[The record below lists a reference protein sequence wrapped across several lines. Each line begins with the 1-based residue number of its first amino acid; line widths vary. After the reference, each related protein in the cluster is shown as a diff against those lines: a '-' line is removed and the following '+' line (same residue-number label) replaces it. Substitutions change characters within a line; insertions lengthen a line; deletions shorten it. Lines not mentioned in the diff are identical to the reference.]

1 MFVRLF
7 LLATT
12 LAMHRRAPGGSAV
25 LTRRR
30 QEFTEIHERNR
41 GVIEAAAAAENGAGR
56 DLTEAELAAIN
67 ADRERAEGLAT
78 EIETLVEDEIR
89 AARVAAGTAQIGGQ
103 TGPAENAGGDDQR
116 GSEHDGRGNGGTGN
130 AQTQEPDPG
139 HYRSAAEGSHPAFFA
154 YPLR

>member
-89 AARVAAGTAQIGGQ
+89 AARVAAGYAEIGGQ
-103 TGPAENAGGDDQR
+103 TGPAENAGGDNR
-116 GSEHDGRGNGGTGN
+116 T
-130 AQTQEPDPG
+130 
-139 HYRSAAEGSHPAFFA
+139 AASPTPRATAGPATRRPRTA
-154 YPLR
+154 PRATTAARP